1 MTPTA
6 DTLSGPW
13 SGRVIDNRYVLKEK
27 LGEGGMG
34 AVFKVEHARMGKVL
48 ALKLLRPDVATD
60 RKVKQRFVQEARVV
74 SKLSHP
80 NTIQVFDFGELPD
93 GSLYIAMEYLPGR
106 DLSWTLRSQ
115 GPFSEEK
122 ALSIGCQ
129 VLASLAE
136 AHEQGII
143 HRDVKPAN
151 VMLVKHKDRD
161 DWIKVLD
168 FGIAKLNEGEGRKH
182 ITGVADFIGTP
193 AYMSPE
199 QALGEEL
206 DARSDLYSTGAMLF
220 ELVSGHPVFEGATP
234 MNVVTKH
241 MTEPPPRLVE
251 VAPERPVSPAFEAA
265 IRKALAKDKSDRYG
279 SADEMRAALEQIRRA
294 LGLRSTDF
302 TPLPDVNPAMVA
314 NRQDF
319 DRFERRLRAGRMAA
333 PIAALAVLLGL
344 GAAGAFYYRYSYSA
358 QQAASATT
366 EREPNNDPEH
376 ANPIALGAAM
386 SGKIG
391 APLSDT
397 ESDRDVFVLDVPEP
411 TSLSLELSG
420 VQDMNLVMEV
430 FQAEAVA
437 AGGATRLAP
446 LLVLDDAPTGKG
458 ERVDALEVQKGPLYV
473 RISERHYFTE
483 AARPPRETTKNEYH
497 LIITQTT
504 APGQM
509 EVEPDDAYADAKPLG
524 SGKAIFG
531 FTGAN
536 VPYERAYVNQ
546 SPPLSTGDFLIADQE
561 TDGRH
566 EHAVVVVPPD
576 QGGLLVTDAA
586 ELDAWRK
593 ADAEGRDVKLPRA
606 VRVQGKAEVIPLKQ
620 STHGVRIQ
628 PTDETAPGSLYAV
641 AFLTP
646 AADGMAGVLDLAKSL
661 ASSGRAKA
669 SVEALQAA
677 KEIYPHSP
685 QLGELQSMLD
695 ATRVAKDG
703 P

>member
-1 MTPTA
+1 
-6 DTLSGPW
+6 
-13 SGRVIDNRYVLKEK
+13 
-27 LGEGGMG
+27 
-34 AVFKVEHARMGKVL
+34 
-48 ALKLLRPDVATD
+48 
-60 RKVKQRFVQEARVV
+60 
-74 SKLSHP
+74 
-80 NTIQVFDFGELPD
+80 
-93 GSLYIAMEYLPGR
+93 
-106 DLSWTLRSQ
+106 
-115 GPFSEEK
+115 
-122 ALSIGCQ
+122 
-129 VLASLAE
+129 
-136 AHEQGII
+136 
-143 HRDVKPAN
+143 
-151 VMLVKHKDRD
+151 
-161 DWIKVLD
+161 
-168 FGIAKLNEGEGRKH
+168 
-182 ITGVADFIGTP
+182 
-193 AYMSPE
+193 
-199 QALGEEL
+199 
-206 DARSDLYSTGAMLF
+206 
-220 ELVSGHPVFEGATP
+220 
-234 MNVVTKH
+234 
-241 MTEPPPRLVE
+241 
-251 VAPERPVSPAFEAA
+251 
-265 IRKALAKDKSDRYG
+265 
-279 SADEMRAALEQIRRA
+279 
-294 LGLRSTDF
+294 
-302 TPLPDVNPAMVA
+302 MVA

>member
-1 MTPTA
+1 
-6 DTLSGPW
+6 
-13 SGRVIDNRYVLKEK
+13 
-27 LGEGGMG
+27 
-34 AVFKVEHARMGKVL
+34 MGKVL
-48 ALKLLRPDVATD
+48 ALKLLRPDIATD

-106 DLSWTLRSQ
+106 DLSWLLRSQ
-115 GPFSEEK
+115 GAFGEEK
-122 ALSIGCQ
+122 ALTIGSQ
-129 VLASLAE
+129 VLASLSE

-206 DARSDLYSTGAMLF
+206 DARSDLYSAGAMLF
-220 ELVSGHPVFEGATP
+220 ELVTGRPVFEGATP

-241 MTEPPPRLVE
+241 MTEPPPRLTE
-251 VAPERPVSPAFEAA
+251 VAPDKPVSPAFEAA
-265 IRKALAKDKSDRYG
+265 IRKALAKEKSDRYD
-279 SADEMRAALEQIRRA
+279 SADDMRAALEQIRRQ

-319 DRFERRLRAGRMAA
+319 DRFERSLRARRMVA
-333 PIAALAVLLGL
+333 PIAALLVLAGL
-344 GAAGAFYYRYSYSA
+344 GGAGAFYYRYAA
-358 QQAASATT
+358 QQTAAATV

-376 ANPIALGAAM
+376 ANPIELGVPIT
-386 SGKIG
+386 GKIG
-391 APLSDT
+391 TPLSDT

-411 TSLSLELSG
+411 MGLSLELTG

-437 AGGATRLAP
+437 AGGTTRLAP

-458 ERVDALEVQKGPLYV
+458 ERIDALAVQKGPLYV

-483 AARPPRETTKNEYH
+483 PPRPPRETTKYEYR
-497 LIITQTT
+497 LTATRT
-504 APGQM
+504 SAPGQT
-509 EVEPDDAYADAKPLG
+509 EVEPNDAYADAKPLG
-524 SGKAIFG
+524 SGTAIFG

-546 SPPLSTGDFLIADQE
+546 SPPLSTGDFLIADRDTE
-561 TDGRH
+561 GSH
-566 EHAVVVVPPD
+566 EHAVLIVPPD
-576 QGGLLVTDAA
+576 EGGLLVTDAA

-593 ADAEGRDVKLPRA
+593 VDAEGRDAKLPKA
-606 VRVQGKAEVIPLKQ
+606 VKVQGKPSAFPLKQ

-628 PTDETAPGSLYAV
+628 PTDETTPGSLYAV

-646 AADGMAGVLDLAKSL
+646 AADGMAGVLDLAKAL
-661 ASSGRAKA
+661 AASGRAKA
-669 SVEALQAA
+669 SVQALQAA
-677 KEIYPHSP
+677 EETYPHSP
-685 QLGELQSMLD
+685 QLGELKTLLD